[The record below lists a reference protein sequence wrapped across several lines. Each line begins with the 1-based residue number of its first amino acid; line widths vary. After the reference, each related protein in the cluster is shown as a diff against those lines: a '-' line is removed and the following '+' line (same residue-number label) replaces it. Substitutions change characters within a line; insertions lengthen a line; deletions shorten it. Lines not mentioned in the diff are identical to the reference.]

1 MRYKATHIGTLNGSP
16 LNNGSTWTCKD
27 PHESS
32 LPEEVLGNV
41 EELTVVGRLRFE
53 ADAASEAGKCV
64 GRWERFPNRCISR
77 ETSRAS
83 YVLPV
88 VD

>member
-1 MRYKATHIGTLNGSP
+1 MKCKLTHIGTLNGSP
-16 LNNGSTWTCKD
+16 LNNGSTWTCRD

-32 LPEEVLGNV
+32 FPEEVFGNA
-41 EELTVVGRLRFE
+41 EELAVVGRLRVE
-53 ADAASEAGKCV
+53 EDGSEVGKCV
-64 GRWERFPNRCISR
+64 GRCERFPNRCISR

>member
-1 MRYKATHIGTLNGSP
+1 MKYTFTHIGTLRGSP
-16 LNNGSTWTCKD
+16 LNNGNTWTCSD
-27 PHESS
+27 PHGSS
-32 LPEEVLGNV
+32 LPEEVLGSA
-41 EELTVVGRLRFE
+41 EELTVVGRLRVE
-53 ADAASEAGKCV
+53 EDAASEVGKCV
-64 GRWERFPNRCISR
+64 GRCERFPNRCISR